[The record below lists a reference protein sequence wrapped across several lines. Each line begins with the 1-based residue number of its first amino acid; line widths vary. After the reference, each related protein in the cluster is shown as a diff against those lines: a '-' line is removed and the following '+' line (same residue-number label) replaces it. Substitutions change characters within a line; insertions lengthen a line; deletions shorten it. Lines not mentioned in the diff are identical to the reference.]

1 MNRVPLRSGPSSD
14 LYSHI
19 SAPRSYT
26 SRLECGCVALGR
38 RMHCETSWWAE
49 WGGDIRCKKWRKHCG
64 VAEDL
69 SDEWNCGRC
78 DDEEDVMD
86 IAQLKPI
93 SANQNACAKFVRQ
106 VSLSQTYDSP
116 RAQLL
121 CADKAEQT
129 NQQIMICSACL
140 VWNSTGS
147 TRNSKPPCN
156 RQIVINSTFAFL
168 VAHGFSHLVP
178 HQCLPPRK
186 HVVKCSLNSFS
197 SLLQTF
203 SGVCL
208 ALFYKKDFRGYCF
221 GIACSDYSVP
231 HTYLMLSY
239 LESNQKLRVSL
250 GNGFSK
256 CIHWQ
261 VLFKIFAIQS
271 HSMSTG
277 PSTPVQHYSSVINVV
292 LAVAH

>member
-140 VWNSTGS
+140 V
-147 TRNSKPPCN
+147 
-156 RQIVINSTFAFL
+156 
-168 VAHGFSHLVP
+168 
-178 HQCLPPRK
+178 
-186 HVVKCSLNSFS
+186 
-197 SLLQTF
+197 
-203 SGVCL
+203 
-208 ALFYKKDFRGYCF
+208 
-221 GIACSDYSVP
+221 
-231 HTYLMLSY
+231 
-239 LESNQKLRVSL
+239 
-250 GNGFSK
+250 
-256 CIHWQ
+256 
-261 VLFKIFAIQS
+261 
-271 HSMSTG
+271 
-277 PSTPVQHYSSVINVV
+277 
-292 LAVAH
+292 